1 MLRPDTLALTTLLAM
16 LTALG
21 PLTTDMYLPSM
32 PDIARALHAPIAD
45 VQLTFSSYLIGFAFG
60 QILYG
65 PFSDRYGRRPVLFA
79 ALVLYATATLVC
91 AAAQS
96 IDTLIAARFVQAVG
110 GAGAIVLPR
119 AMVRDMY
126 SGVRAGRELS
136 LIGAIMGFAPIVAP
150 VIGGVLQAGFG
161 WRSNFIVLG
170 TAAAIGIAVVAKLL
184 PETLT
189 RRLAEP
195 ISPAYLFKDY
205 ASVLRHRGFSSYL
218 AIITAMYSGLF
229 AWVSGGAIVLQE
241 NYGLSP
247 LAFGIT
253 FGMTAVGYILGT
265 MVATRVVGRLGL
277 DRCVGLGVMLI
288 AAGSIAQAAVVAAG
302 VPQAYWLA
310 GAMVLYL
317 GGLGLAL
324 PQSMA
329 GALTPFPDRAGTASS
344 VMGFIPQAVSA
355 IAAAIVGAYLGR
367 SAWPVSIAVCIMGTL
382 SLVLWAATRG
392 LRAPGR

>member
-1 MLRPDTLALTTLLAM
+1 MLRPDTFALTALLAM

-21 PLTTDMYLPSM
+21 PMTTDMYLPSM
-32 PDIARALHAPIAD
+32 PDIARSLHAPIAD

-65 PFSDRYGRRPVLFA
+65 PFSDRYGRRPVLFV
-79 ALVLYATATLVC
+79 ALVLYTAATLVC
-91 AAAQS
+91 ALAQS
-96 IDTLIAARFVQAVG
+96 IETLIAARFVQAIG
-110 GAGAIVLPR
+110 GAGAIVLSR
-119 AMVRDMY
+119 AMVRDLY

-150 VIGGVLQAGFG
+150 VIGGVMQAGFG
-161 WRSNFIVLG
+161 WRSNFIVLCG
-170 TAAAIGIAVVAKLL
+170 AAAIAIAVVAKLL
-184 PETLT
+184 PETLAN
-189 RRLAEP
+189 RSREP

-205 ASVLRHRGFSSYL
+205 TAVLRHRGFASYL

-247 LAFGIT
+247 LGFGLT
-253 FGMTAVGYILGT
+253 FGMTAIGYIIGT
-265 MVATRVVGRLGL
+265 TVATRLVVRLGL
-277 DRCVGLGVMLI
+277 DRCVGAGVMLI
-288 AAGSIAQAAVVAAG
+288 AAGSIAQVVVVAAG
-302 VPQAYWLA
+302 VPQAIWLA
-310 GAMVLYL
+310 AAMVLYL

-355 IAAAIVGAYLGR
+355 IAAAIVGAYLGH
-367 SAWPVSIAVCIMGTL
+367 SAWPVSIAVLIMGSL
-382 SLVLWAATRG
+382 SLILWAGTRR
-392 LRAPGR
+392 LRAQER